1 MTDEDPSR
9 HVAAGYRVLR
19 RIRRSPDATIYH
31 AVRDEDG
38 AQVALKV
45 FRSAVPGDTELA
57 MLNRLPQHRHLAR
70 ALGSGRGR
78 DGRPY
83 LATVFHPDG
92 SYADLLAQSGPM
104 PVDEAVRVGQAIAE
118 ALHAAHGAGL
128 IHRDVTPSNILRGSD
143 GPVLTDF
150 GVAAAPAELAGTVA
164 LDRLTPPHAAPE
176 ALLRQAQDAR
186 SDVYS
191 LASTLWTLLAG
202 HAPFAAAGDRS
213 PDPFE
218 YREHALRHPLPP
230 VPRPDVPEWLQA
242 TLFRAMAKSPE
253 DRYPS
258 AEAFATALRDRKET
272 FPSSDAV
279 TPPPASPA
287 SPPVPPPSPV
297 TEPATAAIAESATAA
312 IETAAAP
319 IIEVPRAGSA
329 PTGGRT
335 APPRAIRPPETGP
348 ARKPT
353 APTPPHGP
361 VAAPP
366 PVPIDP
372 PASASRAPIPVTGR
386 AAAHIEPA
394 PQSAPTT
401 TPPMPTVALPT
412 KVAAPPKPTA
422 APPAPPTPA
431 AAPPAPA
438 AALPAPAAALPT
450 SVAAPPTPT
459 AAPPTQI
466 AAPPTPTVA
475 RPAPT
480 VTSPTPTAAPPTP
493 TAAPLIP
500 AGLPRVTAAAAPP
513 VPTPAL
519 LIPAGV
525 PPVTAAAASA
535 HTQTTRDTYVSVAR
549 PDAYAPVPMDDREVT
564 WPGDFDE
571 QGPDGP
577 TSGGRR
583 GTFGIVFAMVSALV
597 VIVVA
602 VTLVV
607 VPMLRDLNKKGTAT
621 TAKSPAA
628 PGADTAPT
636 GVTLVDEKVT
646 VRLSWQ
652 DPTDGVASF
661 AIVGAATGQSMST
674 MATAPQG
681 SASVRV
687 NGLNTTVDY
696 CFVVVAMTSVEQAE
710 QSTEVCTH
718 RF

>member
-31 AVRDEDG
+31 AVREEDG

-45 FRSAVPGDTELA
+45 FRSAAPGDTELA
-57 MLNRLPQHRHLAR
+57 MLNQLPRHRHLAR
-70 ALGSGRGR
+70 ALDSGRGR

-83 LATVFHPDG
+83 LATLFHPDG

-104 PVDEAVRVGQAIAE
+104 PVDEAVRMGLAIAE

-202 HAPFAAAGDRS
+202 HAPFAAAGDLS

-253 DRYPS
+253 DRYPN
-258 AEAFATALRDRKET
+258 AEAFATALRDRNERS
-272 FPSSDAV
+272 PSPDALT
-279 TPPPASPA
+279 TPPRVAPASSA
-287 SPPVPPPSPV
+287 
-297 TEPATAAIAESATAA
+297 TEPATAAIPGPA
-312 IETAAAP
+312 IEPAAAP
-319 IIEVPRAGSA
+319 IVEVPRAGSA

-335 APPRAIRPPETGP
+335 APPRTIRPPEAGP
-348 ARKPT
+348 ASKPT
-353 APTPPHGP
+353 ASMPPHGRF
-361 VAAPP
+361 AAPP
-366 PVPIDP
+366 PIPIDP
-372 PASASRAPIPVTGR
+372 PASASRAPIPVTDR
-386 AAAHIEPA
+386 AASHVEPA
-394 PQSAPTT
+394 RQSAPT
-401 TPPMPTVALPT
+401 
-412 KVAAPPKPTA
+412 PKPTA
-422 APPAPPTPA
+422 APPTPV
-431 AAPPAPA
+431 AAPPATPPTPVA
-438 AALPAPAAALPT
+438 ASPT
-450 SVAAPPTPT
+450 PTATPPTPVAAPPTPT
-459 AAPPTQI
+459 VT
-466 AAPPTPTVA
+466 
-475 RPAPT
+475 RPAPAST
-480 VTSPTPTAAPPTP
+480 PPAPIATSPTPAVTRPTPTAAPPALTAAAPPMP
-493 TAAPLIP
+493 TAAPPMPTAAPPIP
-500 AGLPRVTAAAAPP
+500 AGTPRVPTAAAP
-513 VPTPAL
+513 
-519 LIPAGV
+519 
-525 PPVTAAAASA
+525 A
-535 HTQTTRDTYVSVAR
+535 HTKAPRDTYASVAH
-549 PDAYAPVPMDDREVT
+549 PDVYAAMPMDDREVT
-564 WPGDFDE
+564 WPGDLDE
-571 QGPDGP
+571 QGPDRPP
-577 TSGGRR
+577 TGGRR

-607 VPMLRDLNKKGTAT
+607 IPMLRDLNRKGTAT
-621 TAKSPAA
+621 TEKSPAA
-628 PGADTAPT
+628 PGAETAPT

-646 VRLSWQ
+646 VRLSWH

-661 AIVGAATGQSMST
+661 AIVGTATGQSMST

-681 SASVRV
+681 SVSVRV
-687 NGLNTTVDY
+687 NGLNITVDY
-696 CFVVVAMTSVEQAE
+696 CFVVVAMISVDQTG